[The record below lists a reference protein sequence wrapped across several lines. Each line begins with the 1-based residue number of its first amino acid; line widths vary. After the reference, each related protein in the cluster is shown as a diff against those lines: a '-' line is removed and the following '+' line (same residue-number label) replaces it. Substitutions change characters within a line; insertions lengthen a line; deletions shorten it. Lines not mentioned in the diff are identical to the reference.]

1 MTDLVIDTHT
11 AIWYFANSPEM
22 SALATQTIDNTIA
35 GGDAVIL
42 ATISIVEI
50 VYLIDKGKLT
60 PQTLTRL
67 MQYLKSPTSSFITQ
81 DLSENVAQSLQQ
93 ISRQTVPEMPDRII
107 AATALHLNL
116 PLVTK
121 DHKIRALQNIQTI
134 W

>member
-1 MTDLVIDTHT
+1 MSDLVIDTH
-11 AIWYFANSPEM
+11 AAVWYFAKSSQM
-22 SALATQTIDNTIA
+22 SAIA
-35 GGDAVIL
+35 RNAVNNAITNGFVIIL
-42 ATISIVEI
+42 PTISIVEI
-50 VYLIDKGKLT
+50 IYLIEKGRLV
-60 PQTLTRL
+60 PQTLTSL
-67 MQYLKSPTSSFITQ
+67 MQVLGLPNSSFITQ